1 MPLKGLT
8 GDLFIVDTET
18 GKWNKLPTL
27 EEVKLSEPS
36 KEEIDK
42 VFNKSPETFDFK
54 ILNTTGFYIAMVYG
68 NSTYLR
74 FPKKLKRSRKYRKI
88 QKWFRWAA
96 DYKRRTRNIKRDFD
110 NTFLRQVYG
119 KWEGDED
126 EQKQNS

>member
-18 GKWNKLPTL
+18 GEWNKLATL
-27 EEVKLSEPS
+27 EEVKLCESS
-36 KEEIDK
+36 KEEIDR
-42 VFNKSPETFDFK
+42 VFNKSPETFDCK
-54 ILNTTGFYIAMVYG
+54 ILNITGFYIAMVYG

-88 QKWFRWAA
+88 QKWHRWGA

-110 NTFLRQVYG
+110 NTFLREVYG
-119 KWEGDED
+119 KWEGDE
-126 EQKQNS
+126 E